1 MKAIQCIVWQG
12 VELGPLEIKMKSLQK
27 SIDKANQLIIEQQ
40 GTWLRE
46 QGELVRLTKEK
57 DSQTT
62 NLNLMRKQ
70 LTIMSQRKLRID
82 SQSNISTF
90 FLSNLSDNSR

>member
-1 MKAIQCIVWQG
+1 M
-12 VELGPLEIKMKSLQK
+12 
-27 SIDKANQLIIEQQ
+27 IIEQQ

-90 FLSNLSDNSR
+90 FL

>member
-1 MKAIQCIVWQG
+1 MMYFIQG
-12 VELGPLEIKMKSLQK
+12 VELGPLEIKIKSLQK
-27 SIDKANQLIIEQQ
+27 SIDKENQLIIEQQ
-40 GTWLRE
+40 GSWLRE

-57 DSQTT
+57 DSQTS

-82 SQSNISTF
+82 SE
-90 FLSNLSDNSR
+90 SRYCW